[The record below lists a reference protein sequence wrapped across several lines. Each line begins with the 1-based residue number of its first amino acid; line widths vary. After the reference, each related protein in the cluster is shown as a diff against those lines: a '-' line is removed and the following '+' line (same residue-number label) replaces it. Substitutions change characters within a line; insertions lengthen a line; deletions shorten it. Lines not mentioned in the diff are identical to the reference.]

1 MEIRIDKTESMFVQD
16 DACAREVT
24 FDECDDVEWG
34 HVCEYCGRGFDTK
47 DGLNI
52 HKGAHCKVARGL
64 YDCNWVAYQLADV
77 RGEPRQ
83 MFYRV
88 RWEGY
93 EEKDDTWQ
101 NWRDFEEGDR
111 QAIEDFWETQT
122 TFERDNPAWIAGDI
136 HCRNCCKDKTT
147 AGTDPKSEKS
157 LKDHHKSKWE
167 VASRTGT
174 RAKRLVTTKRKEE
187 AMIVRGQVLMEVE
200 PLSHAITFCYLDHN
214 SRADGQAKFAIEDR
228 MRKAA
233 IRFSKMCHSV
243 TSGKA
248 RN

>member
-1 MEIRIDKTESMFVQD
+1 M
-16 DACAREVT
+16 
-24 FDECDDVEWG
+24 
-34 HVCEYCGRGFDTK
+34 
-47 DGLNI
+47 
-52 HKGAHCKVARGL
+52 
-64 YDCNWVAYQLADV
+64 
-77 RGEPRQ
+77 
-83 MFYRV
+83 

-101 NWRDFEEGDR
+101 TSGRIGGTSKKGSTSD
-111 QAIEDFWETQT
+111 IEDFWETQT

-136 HCRNCCKDKTT
+136 HCRNCCKDKAT
-147 AGTDPKSEKS
+147 AGTYPKSEKS

-200 PLSHAITFCYLDHN
+200 PLLHAITFCYLDHN

-233 IRFSKMCHSV
+233 IRFSKMCHIWKSKELTMNLKLRLFVAAVVSV
-243 TSGKA
+243 LTCVAEQG
-248 RN
+248 